1 MKHAEFGMAAL
12 LLAASIYLGSAIAQT
27 TDQPLTDGPVTVT
40 ADEAEW
46 RREGVM
52 LYQGNVRLVSGGME
66 LRGQR
71 MELRQIR
78 QGRYKAFLSG
88 GPATL
93 KHQADA
99 ADDQPVSAQASSIIY
114 DSGTGEL
121 ELEGAVELPRGA
133 DRLTSDNMRYDLPAR
148 RIKAAGGSGGQVRIT
163 IQPPKNDE
171 TPAEPAPQVP
181 E

>member
-1 MKHAEFGMAAL
+1 
-12 LLAASIYLGSAIAQT
+12 
-27 TDQPLTDGPVTVT
+27 
-40 ADEAEW
+40 
-46 RREGVM
+46 
-52 LYQGNVRLVSGGME
+52 
-66 LRGQR
+66 

-78 QGRYKAFLSG
+78 AGRYKAFLRG

-99 ADDQPVSAQASSIIY
+99 ADDQPVSAQARNIIY

-121 ELEGAVELPRGA
+121 ELEGAVELVRGA